1 MLHGSGLSDSQY
13 MKCQKTFRSHQ
24 KVYNDYIGNI
34 KHNKAKKRKGWLKW
48 FIGLIKRI
56 FK

>member
-13 MKCQKTFRSHQ
+13 MKCRDIFRNHQ
-24 KVYNDYIGNI
+24 EVYNKYVDGIDDS
-34 KHNKAKKRKGWLKW
+34 KFKKKKTWRKW
-48 FIGLIKRI
+48 FKKLIKRF

>member
-13 MKCQKTFRSHQ
+13 MKCRDVFRNHQ
-24 KVYNDYIGNI
+24 EVYNKYVDGIDDS
-34 KHNKAKKRKGWLKW
+34 KFKKKKTWRKW
-48 FIGLIKRI
+48 FKKLIKRF